1 MREKWKR
8 LPAFSF
14 FSYLCNRKAL
24 LPENMTQ
31 TDTEALKA
39 FFLHDEFARQNGIEI
54 VEIAEGYARTQ
65 VRIGPEHLN
74 AGGSVQ
80 GGVLFTL
87 ADLAFAAATNS
98 HGTLTVTTS
107 ANITFVRGASCGI
120 VMAEAKELVNHR
132 HLPFCEVRVTDE
144 GGNLLAVFTASGY
157 RKEGV
162 PSVCERPI

>member
-1 MREKWKR
+1 MG
-8 LPAFSF
+8 
-14 FSYLCNRKAL
+14 CIDTQAL
-24 LPENMTQ
+24 N
-31 TDTEALKA
+31 D

-65 VRIGPEHLN
+65 VRIEPRHLN

-98 HGTLTVTTS
+98 HGTLTVTSS
-107 ANITFVRGASCGI
+107 ANITFIRGANAGI
-120 VMAEAKELVNHR
+120 ITAQAQELVNHR

-144 GGNLLAVFTASGY
+144 AGNLLAIFTASGY
-157 RKEGV
+157 RKEGI
-162 PSVCERPI
+162 PSIGENNV